1 MNISDILSEDMVLLD
16 IDADNKRH
24 LLEQVAAFVA
34 ENKTLDKNA
43 VFEAILE
50 RENLGSTGYGNGV
63 AFPHARISGIN
74 KRVTAFVRLNKG
86 IDYDA
91 LDGKNVDL
99 LAFLVSSE
107 QNGED
112 HLQALAAFSR
122 VLKNDDVCRQIRE
135 AKTAHEIYMAL
146 QR

>member
-43 VFEAILE
+43 VFEAIWE

-91 LDGKNVDL
+91 LDGKKVDL